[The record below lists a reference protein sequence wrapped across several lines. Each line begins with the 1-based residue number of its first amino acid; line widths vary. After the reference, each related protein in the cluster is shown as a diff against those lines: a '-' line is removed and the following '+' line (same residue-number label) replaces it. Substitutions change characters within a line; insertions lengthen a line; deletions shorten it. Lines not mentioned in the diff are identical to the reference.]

1 MNSIDSKNL
10 SLIVLTGHRKSGT
23 SLLHRLFDGHSSL
36 NIYPVDIS
44 VLYAYFP
51 CFTNNSKLTNKDLT
65 ERLLHVLCST
75 LKKYNYNNKAGITK
89 LNLLFNY
96 FKKEIQYI
104 DIRRRKDVINAI
116 ASAWSLYSE
125 KNVLD
130 QPFLF
135 KETTQAIFLDYF
147 LEEYPDLKM
156 ISLIRDPRDNYAA
169 IKSGVNK
176 YYSNLGEDDKMSLS
190 SILNRVRTDLKAAN
204 INQKKHKKSFI
215 AIRFEDLVLQT
226 EKTLKK
232 LTNFLEIDFNEF
244 MLKPSI
250 MGKPYHG
257 NSHEGKIF
265 DGISRENVNNWKSR
279 ISAEEAK
286 IIEYSLE
293 DQMIEWGY
301 ELQYSQLASQR
312 AYAKFYEWNNCKYF
326 YHDSHK

>member
-1 MNSIDSKNL
+1 
-10 SLIVLTGHRKSGT
+10 
-23 SLLHRLFDGHSSL
+23 
-36 NIYPVDIS
+36 
-44 VLYAYFP
+44 
-51 CFTNNSKLTNKDLT
+51 
-65 ERLLHVLCST
+65 
-75 LKKYNYNNKAGITK
+75 
-89 LNLLFNY
+89 
-96 FKKEIQYI
+96 
-104 DIRRRKDVINAI
+104 
-116 ASAWSLYSE
+116 
-125 KNVLD
+125 
-130 QPFLF
+130 
-135 KETTQAIFLDYF
+135 
-147 LEEYPDLKM
+147 
-156 ISLIRDPRDNYAA
+156 
-169 IKSGVNK
+169 
-176 YYSNLGEDDKMSLS
+176 
-190 SILNRVRTDLKAAN
+190 AN